1 MQLELCLWS
10 SQYFCKCWIG
20 WVGRHRGNRTV
31 MGWISSWLLKV
42 KTWRKPVRNCEISYS
57 YMCVYIYIYT
67 CICTYMCICFFNI
80 NRKKQVITT
89 NPTDKYH
96 GVTRNRFILLEL
108 MTQMKCRHSTWKTW
122 NWNWCGET
130 EDSSCLFSIKEIE

>member
-67 CICTYMCICFFNI
+67 CIYTYMCICFFNI
-80 NRKKQVITT
+80 NRKKQIITT
-89 NPTDKYH
+89 NPTAKEH
-96 GVTRNRFILLEL
+96 KETISRFMLLGLTLL
-108 MTQMKCRHSTWKTW
+108 MKWTHYLKNVWLKLIH
-122 NWNWCGET
+122 GET
-130 EDSSCLFSIKEIE
+130 KNFYCPLSI